1 MVTMENNVVENFET
15 AIRPTL
21 SVSNGIA
28 AVEFYKKA
36 FDAVELMR
44 VSAPDGAIVAEL
56 SINGARFFV
65 ADGQPGDEDTQKKS
79 INVPIRMG
87 LLVSNPDA
95 VAANAKAAGAIEV
108 YPVADQDYGY
118 RLGHYIDPYGH
129 HWEIC
134 RPIHG

>member
-1 MVTMENNVVENFET
+1 MENKPADDFET

-21 SVSNGIA
+21 SVSNGVA

-36 FDAVELMR
+36 FNALELMR
-44 VSAPDGAIVAEL
+44 VEAPDGAIVAEL

-65 ADGQPGDEDTQKKS
+65 ADGPSDDLISGGS
-79 INVPIRMG
+79 GNIPIRMG
-87 LLVSNPDA
+87 LIVANPDA
-95 VAANAKAAGAIEV
+95 FAASAIAAGAIEV

-118 RLGHYIDPYGH
+118 RMGHIIDPYGH

-134 RPIHG
+134 KPL

>member
-1 MVTMENNVVENFET
+1 MGNKPADDFET

-21 SVSNGIA
+21 SVSNGVA

-36 FDAVELMR
+36 FNAVELMR
-44 VSAPDGAIVAEL
+44 VEAPDGAIVAEL

-65 ADGQPGDEDTQKKS
+65 ADGSSDDLISEGS
-79 INVPIRMG
+79 GNSPIRMG
-87 LLVSNPDA
+87 LIVANPDA
-95 VAANAKAAGAIEV
+95 FAASAIAAGATEV

-118 RLGHYIDPYGH
+118 RLGHIIDPYGH

-134 RPIHG
+134 RPL

>member
-1 MVTMENNVVENFET
+1 MANNPAGDFET

-21 SVSNGIA
+21 SVSNGVA

-36 FDAVELMR
+36 FNAAELMR
-44 VSAPDGAIVAEL
+44 VEAPDGAIVAEL

-65 ADGQPGDEDTQKKS
+65 ADESSDDPTTDRPK
-79 INVPIRMG
+79 NVPIRMG
-87 LLVSNPDA
+87 LIVANPDA
-95 VAANAKAAGAIEV
+95 FAASAIAAGATEV

-118 RLGHYIDPYGH
+118 RLGHIIDPYGH

-134 RPIHG
+134 RPL

>member
-1 MVTMENNVVENFET
+1 MENNPADEFIT

-21 SVSNGIA
+21 SVSNGVA

-36 FDAVELMR
+36 FNAQELMR
-44 VSAPDGAIVAEL
+44 VEDPDGAIVAEL

-65 ADGQPGDEDTQKKS
+65 ADGSPEAEHPTPEKAGS
-79 INVPIRMG
+79 IPIRMG
-87 LLVSNPDA
+87 LIVANPDA
-95 VAANAKAAGAIEV
+95 FAASAIAAGAIEV

-118 RLGHYIDPYGH
+118 RLGHIIDPFGH

-134 RPIHG
+134 RPL

>member
-1 MVTMENNVVENFET
+1 MEDNTHPDFET

-36 FDAVELMR
+36 FNATELMR
-44 VSAPDGAIVAEL
+44 IEAPDGAIVAEL

-65 ADGQPGDEDTQKKS
+65 ADGSPEAEHATPEKS
-79 INVPIRMG
+79 GSIPIRMG
-87 LLVSNPDA
+87 LIVANPDA
-95 VAANAKAAGAIEV
+95 FAASAIAAGATEV
-108 YPVADQDYGY
+108 YPVADQHYGY
-118 RLGHYIDPYGH
+118 RLGHVIDPFGH

-134 RPIHG
+134 RPL